1 MSSLSERGTRTRRR
15 LLDAAA
21 EELIRTGEVE
31 VAAVARR
38 AGVSVGLPYRYFG
51 TQSGLVSALLARFY
65 YGVDAQVFRS
75 FPGTTWAEREQ
86 ARMAALVR
94 HLYADAMAPVILG
107 QLSRDVQAAEV
118 EARYMRLVIDRAAR
132 NLAGA
137 RSRGEAA
144 CGGDLELLAANLMGG
159 LRSAIGLALNRTP
172 RPDPAALTDHLWGFM
187 RDITHPVRV
196 RRGPAHPGAADS
208 S

>member
-1 MSSLSERGTRTRRR
+1 MTSLSERGTRTRRR

-51 TQSGLVSALLARFY
+51 TQSGLLGALLARFY
-65 YGVDAQVFRS
+65 YQVDAVVFRG
-75 FPGTTWAEREQ
+75 FPGETWVARER

-94 HLYADAMAPVILG
+94 HLYADPLAPTILG
-107 QLSRDVQAAEV
+107 QMSRDVQAAEV
-118 EARYMRLVIDRAAR
+118 EAQYMRLIIDRAAR

-137 RSRGEAA
+137 RSRGEGAA
-144 CGGDLELLAANLMGG
+144 EGDLELLAACLMGG
-159 LRSAIGLALNRTP
+159 LRSALSMALNRTP
-172 RPDPAALTDHLWGFM
+172 RPDPEVLTEALWTFM
-187 RDITHPVRV
+187 KNITHPRE
-196 RRGPAHPGAADS
+196 ALL
-208 S
+208 

>member
-1 MSSLSERGTRTRRR
+1 MTSLSERGVRTRRR

-21 EELIRTGEVE
+21 EELIRTGQVE

-65 YGVDAQVFRS
+65 YGVDAEVFRG
-75 FPGTTWAEREQ
+75 FPGETWAERER
-86 ARMAALVR
+86 ARMEALVR
-94 HLYADAMAPVILG
+94 HLYADPVAPVILG
-107 QLSRDVQAAEV
+107 QMSRDVQAAEV

-132 NLAGA
+132 NLTAA
-137 RSRGEAA
+137 RTRGEAA
-144 CGGDLELLAANLMGG
+144 AGGDLELLAANLMGG

-172 RPDPAALTDHLWGFM
+172 RPDPAVLTEHLWTFM
-187 RDITHPVRV
+187 ENITRPVRP
-196 RRGPAHPGAADS
+196 PARPHPCA
-208 S
+208 